1 MSTDQEERDQAATDQ
16 IRKVLAEGFAYVRG
30 AEVRDGIATL
40 TFDEMLAR
48 SIQEIDTDET
58 DIRLSK
64 LSAVR
69 SVKNGVRDA
78 VEQARRLPPQMFELN
93 NSNETTNTNVD
104 GSGPT
109 QDTDTEESS
118 G

>member
-1 MSTDQEERDQAATDQ
+1 VSTDREQRDQTAVDQ
-16 IRKVLAEGFAYVRG
+16 IRKALAEGFAYVRG
-30 AEVRDGIATL
+30 AEVRGGIATL

-69 SVKNGVRDA
+69 AVRQGVRDA
-78 VEQARRLPPQMFELN
+78 VEQTRRMPPEMFALN
-93 NSNETTNTNVD
+93 NASEATNTNED
-104 GSGPT
+104 GSEP
-109 QDTDTEESS
+109 DLEA
-118 G
+118 

>member
-1 MSTDQEERDQAATDQ
+1 MSTEQEQRDQTAVDE
-16 IRKVLAEGFAYVRG
+16 IRKALADGFAHVRG
-30 AEVRDGIATL
+30 AEVRDGIAAL

-58 DIRLSK
+58 DIRVSK

-69 SVKNGVRDA
+69 AVRQGVRDA
-78 VEQARRLPPQMFELN
+78 VAQAARMPPEMFVLN
-93 NSNETTNTNVD
+93 NTSEATNTNED
-104 GSGPT
+104 GSEPEPT
-109 QDTDTEESS
+109 DEEGTTS

>member
-1 MSTDQEERDQAATDQ
+1 MRTCKVSTDREQRDQTAVDQ

-30 AEVRDGIATL
+30 AEVRGGIATL

-58 DIRLSK
+58 DIRISK

-69 SVKNGVRDA
+69 SVRQGVRDA
-78 VEQARRLPPQMFELN
+78 VEQTRRMPPEMFKLN
-93 NSNETTNTNVD
+93 NASESTNTNED
-104 GSGPT
+104 GSEP
-109 QDTDTEESS
+109 DSEA
-118 G
+118 

>member
-1 MSTDQEERDQAATDQ
+1 MSTDQEERDQTAVDQ
-16 IRKVLAEGFAYVRG
+16 IRKALADGFSYVRG
-30 AEVRDGIATL
+30 AEVRDGISSM

-58 DIRLSK
+58 DIRVSK

-69 SVKNGVRDA
+69 SVKQGVRDA
-78 VEQARRLPPQMFELN
+78 VEQALRLPPEMFAMN
-93 NSNETTNTNVD
+93 NANEATNTNED
-104 GSGPT
+104 GSGPEPESL
-109 QDTDTEESS
+109 EESS

>member
-1 MSTDQEERDQAATDQ
+1 MSTDQEERDQTAVDQ
-16 IRKVLAEGFAYVRG
+16 IRKALAEGFAYVRG
-30 AEVRDGIATL
+30 AEVRDGIAAL

-69 SVKNGVRDA
+69 AVRQGVRDA
-78 VEQARRLPPQMFELN
+78 VTQARRMPPEMFALT
-93 NSNETTNTNVD
+93 NSSEATNTNED
-104 GSGPT
+104 GSEPEP
-109 QDTDTEESS
+109 EE
-118 G
+118 